1 MFNNIGVSGLI
12 LILTIALI
20 VFGPSKLPQL
30 GRAFGDTL
38 REFRNSTRGIAE
50 DNEPSEPSAVDELK
64 KMLSRIERGKYE
76 KSTDLCGSL
85 LFSL

>member
-12 LILTIALI
+12 LILAIALI

-38 REFRNSTRGIAE
+38 REFRNSTRNIMDESERDHLIESE
-50 DNEPSEPSAVDELK
+50 DK
-64 KMLSRIERGKYE
+64 KRL
-76 KSTDLCGSL
+76 
-85 LFSL
+85 